1 MERSWQLALIT
12 GRLWCSA
19 QFVIGDGKD
28 GYEKGKFYI
37 KIDKDYKSEFE
48 NFAAVQ
54 SIAND
59 RSTRGEG

>member
-1 MERSWQLALIT
+1 MERMDTRRENCI
-12 GRLWCSA
+12 
-19 QFVIGDGKD
+19 F
-28 GYEKGKFYI
+28 
-37 KIDKDYKSEFE
+37 KIDKDYKSESE